1 LVLDIVLMAVHMP
14 EMDGLSATS
23 IIKKERPEIGVVIA
37 TMPGNHTYTHEA
49 LQIGA
54 AGYVLKMR
62 PRSNSSKP
70 CGTPRVASDEPQQP
84 QRAE

>member
-1 LVLDIVLMAVHMP
+1 MAVHMP

-37 TMPGNHTYTHEA
+37 TMPENHTYMHEA

-54 AGYVLKMR
+54 AGYVLK
-62 PRSNSSKP
+62 
-70 CGTPRVASDEPQQP
+70 T
-84 QRAE
+84 